1 VDHFKK
7 KTARIIVQKTAE
19 LCKALMGQF
28 LADLGDNLDIIKVG
42 DELGAQ
48 ESLLLSP
55 DMYRE
60 ILKSNQSDLIQ
71 LIIERTK
78 KRFFPY

>member
-7 KTARIIVQKTAE
+7 KTARAILRETAE
-19 LCKALMGQF
+19 FCIVLMGPF